1 MQTLTTIQAEFIKH
15 KVFKATYYSLFVNG
29 VKTNI
34 YYPEKEST
42 FLICSKEKAEA
53 EAELIR
59 TGQIYP
65 HDGNYE
71 NFDICGTFYA
81 NLQDA
86 AIVET
91 RPEFFNCLYHV
102 TGKDYTDKA
111 TQEEE
116 LKQIKTQIAYWSQ
129 WTKRIH
135 KDTGKLLNNIGVK
148 FYPYGYDVFYY

>member
-1 MQTLTTIQAEFIKH
+1 MLQAEFIKH
-15 KVFKATYYSLFVNG
+15 KIFQSVYYSLFVNG

-42 FLICSKEKAEA
+42 FFICSKEKAEA

-59 TGQIYP
+59 TEQVYP

-86 AIVET
+86 KIT
-91 RPEFFNCLYHV
+91 DQDGNFWNCLYRV
-102 TGKDYTDKA
+102 SGSDYTDPA
-111 TQEEE
+111 TQEKE
-116 LKQIKTQIAYWSQ
+116 LQEIKKQIAYWTQ
-129 WTKRIH
+129 WTKRID
-135 KDTGKLLNNIGVK
+135 KATGKLLHNIGVK
-148 FYPYGYDVFYY
+148 FYPFGYNVFYY